1 MVDREII
8 SEKLKYLAEYILDLE
23 TERSVSLNEFLN
35 NKKLRRYVER
45 TFQMAIEC
53 CLDIGSHIISSERLR
68 EPEDNK
74 DIFIVLVENKY
85 LPVNDLENLKKMA
98 QFRNLVV
105 HSYAR
110 IDPEILYSILQ
121 NSVID
126 LKKFARNIKGKLL
139 PSL

>member
-8 SEKLKYLAEYILDLE
+8 TEKIKFLAEYIADLE
-23 TERSVSLNEFLN
+23 EERNFSLNEFIS

-45 TFQMAIEC
+45 TFQLAIEC

-110 IDPEILYSILQ
+110 IDPEILYGILQ
-121 NSVID
+121 NSIID
-126 LKKFARNIKGKLL
+126 LKKFARNIKEKLL

>member
-1 MVDREII
+1 MVDQEII
-8 SEKLKYLAEYILDLE
+8 SEKLKYLAEYLLDLE
-23 TERSVSLNEFLN
+23 AERSVSLKEFLN

-85 LPVNDLENLKKMA
+85 LPMNDLENLKKMA

-126 LKKFARNIKGKLL
+126 LKKFARNIKEKLL

>member
-8 SEKLKYLAEYILDLE
+8 TEKIKFLAEYIADLE
-23 TERSVSLNEFLN
+23 EEHNVSLNEFIS
-35 NKKLRRYVER
+35 NKMLRRYVER

-126 LKKFARNIKGKLL
+126 LKKFARNIKEKLL

>member
-1 MVDREII
+1 MVDREVIT
-8 SEKLKYLAEYILDLE
+8 EKIKYLAEYIADLE
-23 TERSVSLNEFLN
+23 EKRNISLGEFTRD
-35 NKKLRRYVER
+35 KMLRRYVER
-45 TFQMAIEC
+45 TFHLAIEC

-85 LPVNDLENLKKMA
+85 LPSGDLESLKKMA

-105 HSYAR
+105 HSYAK
-110 IDPEILYSILQ
+110 IDTEILYGILQ
-121 NSVID
+121 NNVVD
-126 LKKFARNIKGKLL
+126 LRKFARNIKEKLL